1 MDTNQD
7 GASFLSVSRSRSHD
21 SQRSAEGEGRDEKD
35 INHARNRTQQLSL
48 QKGTYLSNATVVAR
62 NNLATTSIACPR
74 GFIAGGTA
82 CGIKAS
88 GADDLALII
97 APNGAS
103 VAAMF
108 TRNLVKAAPVVIS
121 HKKVIAS
128 QGRFRALV
136 VNSGCA
142 NAATGEQGF
151 ESANAVMDALAAQLH
166 VASEH
171 VLMNSTGV
179 IGEQLPAHRIT
190 AAIPALVESCHADGL
205 TLAARAIHTT
215 DTRLKMA
222 ERSVTHAGRT
232 CRVVGIAKGA
242 GMIHPNMATTIGVI
256 MTDAA
261 APASTLDRLL
271 RSAVDH
277 SFHRITVDGDTST
290 NDSVFLMASGEAGDY
305 PEELLAP
312 AITQVARELAEMV
325 VRDGEGA
332 CKLIRVR
339 VSGAATASA
348 ALQIAQT
355 VASSLLVRTSVAGGD
370 PNWGRILAA
379 AGRAGVAIDPQ
390 TIELRVNDLLLFD
403 EGKPAA
409 TPRRA
414 LENAYAADDI
424 TLGIDLKQGHACDE
438 FLTCDLTEQYVRVNA
453 DYTS

>member
-1 MDTNQD
+1 MRET
-7 GASFLSVSRSRSHD
+7 STT
-21 SQRSAEGEGRDEKD
+21 RDIELNTSSK
-35 INHARNRTQQLSL
+35 
-48 QKGTYLSNATVVAR
+48 KGTDLTNATLIA
-62 NNLATTSIACPR
+62 NNNQTASAVPCPR

-88 GADDLALII
+88 GADDLALIVC
-97 APNGAS
+97 PNGAT

-108 TRNLVKAAPVVIS
+108 TRNLVKAAPIVIS
-121 HKKVIAS
+121 HKKIGES
-128 QGRFRALV
+128 HGQFRALV
-136 VNSGCA
+136 INSGCA

-151 ESANAVMDALAAQLH
+151 DAADAVMDALAARLD
-166 VASEH
+166 VASDQ

-179 IGEQLPAHRIT
+179 IGEQLPFDRIVD
-190 AAIPALVESCHADGL
+190 ALPALVDSCSAEGL

-222 ERSVTHAGRT
+222 ERTVTHAGRT

-256 MTDAA
+256 MTDAQ
-261 APASTLDRLL
+261 APAGMLDRLL
-271 RSAVDH
+271 RSAVDR

-290 NDSVFLMASGEAGDY
+290 NDSVFLMASGEAGEF
-305 PEELLAP
+305 PEEMLEP

-339 VSGAATASA
+339 VSGAATPND
-348 ALQIAQT
+348 ALQVAQT

-379 AGRAGVAIDPQ
+379 AGRSGVSIDPQ
-390 TIELRVNDLLLFD
+390 TIALRVNDLPLFAD
-403 EGKPAA
+403 GTPAA
-409 TPRRA
+409 TPKRA
-414 LENAYAADDI
+414 LESAYAADDI
-424 TLGIDLKQGHACDE
+424 TLDIDLHQGDASDE